1 MHTYK
6 YIIFDVDDTLLDFYS
21 AYKNARMTI
30 ADKLG
35 VIYSEEY
42 VAFDEKCGWQAWKES
57 GLDNTTSREIQGN
70 YHAYYYQYIKRHN
83 KYLLH
88 ELGLTF
94 DENEMFDCYIKS
106 ISSSKVLQESSTLQV
121 YTRLSE
127 KYKLVLATN
136 GIERIQRN
144 RLSDFMPHTYKTYI
158 SETIGCIKPS
168 KQFFEYIIYDL
179 QCSPS
184 DCLMIGDSIT
194 NDISGAKAVG
204 MDVCF
209 YNFKNKK
216 KPDEVIVDYEI
227 KSIESLLQ
235 ILL

>member
-1 MHTYK
+1 MQTYK
-6 YIIFDVDDTLLDFYS
+6 YIIFDVDDTLLNFYS
-21 AYKNARMTI
+21 AYKNARMAV

-35 VIYSEEY
+35 VTYSEEY

-57 GLDNTTSREIQGN
+57 GLDNTTSKEIQDN
-70 YHAYYYQYIKRHN
+70 Y
-83 KYLLH
+83 
-88 ELGLTF
+88 TF
-94 DENEMFDCYIKS
+94 DENELFDCYIKS

-168 KQFFEYIIYDL
+168 KQFFEYII
-179 QCSPS
+179 
-184 DCLMIGDSIT
+184 
-194 NDISGAKAVG
+194 
-204 MDVCF
+204 
-209 YNFKNKK
+209 
-216 KPDEVIVDYEI
+216 
-227 KSIESLLQ
+227 
-235 ILL
+235 